1 MADLCKKRF
10 LCATYSHLKTKI
22 HVHIYVVL
30 YLGQVTCRAREEPI
44 IQGWIDRSI
53 KLKINNYKTQS
64 PNIKSQLQL

>member
-44 IQGWIDRSI
+44 IQG
-53 KLKINNYKTQS
+53 
-64 PNIKSQLQL
+64 